1 MKSLLAFTLLFIIFN
16 SLNADVS
23 FITESEYASQFYHS
37 PRGIGCHKCHGEKG
51 EGKLI
56 AKYQHKGESKSFQP
70 PAINQLDFKSF
81 KKVMKK
87 RQKGMPTYYLTPQE
101 IEILYFYLHPQEDQ
115 SAD

>member
-1 MKSLLAFTLLFIIFN
+1 MKSLSAFTLLFIIFN

-37 PRGIGCHKCHGEKG
+37 PRGIGCHKCHGEAG

-56 AKYQHKGESKSFQP
+56 AKYKDKGESKRFNP
-70 PAINQLDFKSF
+70 PVINQLDYKDFKIA
-81 KKVMKK
+81 MKK

-101 IEILYFYLHPQEDQ
+101 IKVLYFYLHPPEDENVN
-115 SAD
+115 